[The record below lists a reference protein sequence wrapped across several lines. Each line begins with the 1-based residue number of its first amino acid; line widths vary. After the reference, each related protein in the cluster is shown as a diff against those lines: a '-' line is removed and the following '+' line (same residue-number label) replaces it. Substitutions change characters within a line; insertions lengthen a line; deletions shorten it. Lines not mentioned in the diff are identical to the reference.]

1 MTFGENRREKK
12 PRSLMAR
19 GLDALAR
26 REYSRDELYRKL
38 TYSLAEGETPED
50 VADVIADLEKKGYLS
65 NERYAAGRVRTRAMR
80 YGNRRLAAELRQQGV
95 ETEAIAEA
103 LADAE
108 PEIDRARAVWNR
120 KFGEAPLDYQEKCKQ
135 VRFLAARGFSFDI
148 INKVLAEAGDR
159 TEDIEEY

>member
-38 TYSLAEGETPED
+38 THSLSEDETSDD
-50 VADVIADLEKKGYLS
+50 VANVIADLEKKGYLS

-108 PEIDRARAVWNR
+108 SEIDRARAVWNR
-120 KFGEAPLDYQEKCKQ
+120 KFGEAPLDYHEKCKQ

-148 INKVLAEAGDR
+148 INRVLAEAGDR
-159 TEDIEEY
+159 TENIEEC

>member
-38 TYSLAEGETPED
+38 TYSLAEDETED
-50 VADVIADLEKKGYLS
+50 DVTAVIADLEKKGYLS

-120 KFGEAPLDYQEKCKQ
+120 KFGEAPLDYHEKCKQ

-148 INKVLAEAGDR
+148 INKVLSEAGDR
-159 TEDIEEY
+159 TDDIEEY

>member
-38 TYSLAEGETPED
+38 TYSLTEDETPDD

-95 ETEAIAEA
+95 ETEAM
-103 LADAE
+103 ADAE

-120 KFGEAPLDYQEKCKQ
+120 KFGEAPLDYHEKCKQ

-159 TEDIEEY
+159 TENIEEC

>member
-38 TYSLAEGETPED
+38 TYSLSEDETSDD
-50 VADVIADLEKKGYLS
+50 VANVIADLEKKGYLS

-108 PEIDRARAVWNR
+108 PEIDRARR
-120 KFGEAPLDYQEKCKQ
+120 MEPK
-135 VRFLAARGFSFDI
+135 VR
-148 INKVLAEAGDR
+148 
-159 TEDIEEY
+159 

>member
-38 TYSLAEGETPED
+38 THSLSEDETSDD
-50 VADVIADLEKKGYLS
+50 VANVIADLLKKFNQP
-65 NERYAAGRVRTRAMR
+65 NERYAARRVRTRAMR

-120 KFGEAPLDYQEKCKQ
+120 KFGEAPLDYHEKCKQ

-159 TEDIEEY
+159 TENIEEC

>member
-1 MTFGENRREKK
+1 
-12 PRSLMAR
+12 MAN
-19 GLDALAR
+19 
-26 REYSRDELYRKL
+26 
-38 TYSLAEGETPED
+38 
-50 VADVIADLEKKGYLS
+50 VIADLEKKGYLS
-65 NERYAAGRVRTRAMR
+65 NERYAAGRVRSRAMR

-120 KFGEAPLDYQEKCKQ
+120 KFGEAPLDYHEKCKQ

-159 TEDIEEY
+159 TENIEEC